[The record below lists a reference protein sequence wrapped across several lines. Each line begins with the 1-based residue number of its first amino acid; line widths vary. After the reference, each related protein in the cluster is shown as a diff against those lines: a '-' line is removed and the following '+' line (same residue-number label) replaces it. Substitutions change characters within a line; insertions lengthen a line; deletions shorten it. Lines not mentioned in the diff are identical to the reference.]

1 MLQNVILKSG
11 GNLPLAT
18 FSSERVKGI
27 KGGCIDGTVL
37 KSLSK
42 GHLYMSVR
50 HCRILK
56 ISKVKSQRY
65 TGESTVTQIQDIQGR
80 DNSSLYTVL
89 LIN

>member
-11 GNLPLAT
+11 GNLPFAT

-42 GHLYMSVR
+42 GHMSVR

-65 TGESTVTQIQDIQGR
+65 TGESTVTQDQ
-80 DNSSLYTVL
+80 
-89 LIN
+89 

>member
-11 GNLPLAT
+11 GNLPLTT

-42 GHLYMSVR
+42 GHMSVR

-65 TGESTVTQIQDIQGR
+65 TGESTVTQDQKQLPIHCAFD
-80 DNSSLYTVL
+80 
-89 LIN
+89 